1 MTTMGAILGSQWS
14 TVLSDWPLA
23 PQLDQ
28 MLADHVALQSTL
40 TAQFVT
46 TFSAGRVIIVLH
58 HCIFCSNLPPD
69 TWPLTGRPFR
79 ASAIDSLSSMSQECQ
94 GFIFKLCQSEFKR
107 WVVVVYGSSELWR
120 SIQIWFLRNVQGKS
134 QKTIPPIGSR
144 HPGSN
149 PCVKHKCTEKCEFI
163 VHGTTTPPKTR
174 IIPWES
180 QNSPR

>member
-1 MTTMGAILGSQWS
+1 MKTHTLHLQTLYSYDLHYPCIMTTMGAILGSQWS

-94 GFIFKLCQSEFKR
+94 WFIFNQTNCAK
-107 WVVVVYGSSELWR
+107 V
-120 SIQIWFLRNVQGKS
+120 N
-134 QKTIPPIGSR
+134 
-144 HPGSN
+144 
-149 PCVKHKCTEKCEFI
+149 
-163 VHGTTTPPKTR
+163 
-174 IIPWES
+174 
-180 QNSPR
+180 